1 MACVLCFLIGRRI
14 VAKCQDCSRL
24 SCQMHPNFGPQLRCF
39 DDYVYTSSFRF
50 LVREKGV
57 NIRYLILA
65 NYFNKAILVSYYIQL
80 FRYLSFIYD
89 IFQLLLIININ
100 IKQKYKN
107 LFIFIFSAFFCV
119 TWPQKYLKTG
129 RLYLFCLFDIIFETY
144 WYYYYSIK
152 PIGRQIKIMFNLKKC
167 KKDKLIWISHWMW

>member
-107 LFIFIFSAFFCV
+107 LFIFIFSALFALLDRRNIWKRVGFIYFV
-119 TWPQKYLKTG
+119 YLT
-129 RLYLFCLFDIIFETY
+129 LFLRRIDIITILSNPLDF
-144 WYYYYSIK
+144 K
-152 PIGRQIKIMFNLKKC
+152 
-167 KKDKLIWISHWMW
+167 